1 MNNYQE
7 INMYPDVLNSNYID
21 TSKIL
26 FVLGVWENY
35 FQQMNRLTQHRQQEI
50 FNKEIYNI
58 VINLVD
64 AKNMLIM
71 IY

>member
-50 FNKEIYNI
+50 
-58 VINLVD
+58 
-64 AKNMLIM
+64 LIKKF
-71 IY
+71 ITL